1 MQASLRAQRGMKSV
15 AQRCTR
21 QQYKDDPVSAR
32 LPAGWQYAFIGIG
45 IILGLTGC
53 SKPPTT
59 QLEDVKSSGKL
70 VVLTSNG
77 PTSYYQGPDGPT
89 GPEYD
94 MLKSFADSLKVRLEL
109 IVPER
114 TSDILPMLA
123 ANQAHMASG
132 MLVTDARKRAARFSK
147 PYQDVRLQVVYRLGT
162 DAPRDVHGL
171 VGRELEVPEASS
183 AADQLLAAK
192 RHYPDLKWTESD
204 RYTAEDLL
212 RMVYKGLLE
221 ITIADSN
228 TVSIAR
234 QYYPELRVAFSLG
247 EPLPRAWAFP
257 PTADDSLYNLAERHL
272 AKLKRS
278 RTLARLMER
287 YYGPAQGFDYIN
299 LTVYQ
304 ARVRTRLPQYQ
315 GLFQEYGNDYG
326 LDWRLLAAIGYQES
340 FWDPSAV
347 SPTGVRGLMMLTNT
361 TAEQL
366 GVEDRIDV
374 AQSISG
380 GARYLRSL
388 IDRMPARIRGRDRV
402 WLALAAYNLGIY
414 HLEDARIITEQRG
427 RDPDRW
433 DDVKQSLPL
442 LAQSK
447 WFKKTKYGYARGLE
461 AVRFVTRVRT
471 YYDVLVKLD
480 QQRQVQTNLRVFS
493 LQAPAI

>member
-1 MQASLRAQRGMKSV
+1 MQASLRAQCGMKSV

-32 LPAGWQYAFIGIG
+32 SPAWWRYAAIGMSVIV
-45 IILGLTGC
+45 GLTGC
-53 SKPPTT
+53 SKPPAT
-59 QLEDVKSSGKL
+59 QLEAVKSSGKL

-77 PTSYYQGPDGPT
+77 PTSYYEGPDGPT

-94 MLKSFADSLKVRLEL
+94 MLKSFADSLKVRLE
-109 IVPER
+109 IVVPEHP
-114 TSDILPMLA
+114 SDILPMLA
-123 ANQAHMASG
+123 ADQAHMASG
-132 MLVTDARKRAARFSK
+132 MFVTDARKRSARFSA
-147 PYQDVRLQVVYRLGT
+147 PYQEIHLQVVYRLGT
-162 DAPRDVHGL
+162 EAPRDLQGL
-171 VGRELEVPEASS
+171 VGRELEIPRASS
-183 AADQLLAAK
+183 AADQLLASK
-192 RHYPDLKWTESD
+192 TQYPELKWTESD
-204 RYTAEDLL
+204 GYSSEDLL
-212 RMVYKGLLE
+212 RMVWKGLLE

-234 QYYPELRVAFSLG
+234 QIYPELRVAFSLE
-247 EPLPRAWAFP
+247 EPLARAWAFP
-257 PTADDSLYNLAERHL
+257 PAADDSLYNLAERHL
-272 AKLKRS
+272 AKLKSS
-278 RTLARLMER
+278 RTLARLVER
-287 YYGPAQGFDYIN
+287 YYGPAQGFDYVN

-304 ARVRTRLPQYQ
+304 ARIRTRLPQYQ

-326 LDWRLLAAIGYQES
+326 LDWRLLAAVGYQES

-388 IDRMPARIRGRDRV
+388 VDRLPARISGRDRL
-402 WLALAAYNLGIY
+402 WLALAAYNVGIY
-414 HLEDARIITEQRG
+414 HLEDARIITERRG
-427 RDPDRW
+427 RNPDRW

-442 LAQSK
+442 LSQST
-447 WFKKTKYGYARGLE
+447 WFKKTRYGYARGLE
-461 AVRFVTRVRT
+461 AVRFVTRVRA
-471 YYDVLVKLD
+471 YYDVLVKLE
-480 QQRQVQTNLRVFS
+480 QQRQAQTNLRVFS